1 MPNGPIPTD
10 PAAQQIVDILA
21 PLKPADQARALREVM
36 DHLGVEV
43 RPNSQRGL
51 GSTGLKPKPPRR

>member
-1 MPNGPIPTD
+1 MPNGPLPTD
-10 PAAQQIVDILA
+10 PVARQIVDILA
-21 PLKPADQARALREVM
+21 PLDAAHRARALREVM

-51 GSTGLKPKPPRR
+51 GSTGPKPKPPRR